1 MDQPDRY
8 GSLER
13 RPGDPRFWFSN
24 TPLEFSRREH
34 EVFEILW
41 DRRGRLVSKADVL
54 RQIDPTG
61 NEIADAAVEV
71 YIHRLRRK
79 IEGTGVAIST
89 LRGFGYLLRVEGENV
104 AQLSYR
110 AMSLQRR
117 MDIALLY
124 PICLVMVLAAISA
137 YYVAAH
143 FSRVVHDHWLTDS
156 VNSLAE
162 AIAARPQRRTTR
174 ARRARACA
182 HRVGCRGSHRGIGS
196 SHRRAEPSAVPTMFR
211 SLTDADDVVSVGGTR
226 LFESRIDGERVRVA
240 SLNLPAAR
248 YGEPLTLLV
257 AETVHK
263 RTRTARE
270 IAAAVL
276 VPQLLLTAL
285 AIGLL
290 LRAVRRTVRP
300 LKVVA
305 ARLSAQSHSSLDP
318 VPFTGAPV
326 EVHPLIHALNDV
338 LTRLKGIVDTK
349 REMLATAAH
358 NLRTPLAAALLHLE
372 RVRDGGP
379 RAASRRSTT
388 TQTALRRAAH
398 AAHQV
403 LSLAHAEANA
413 ADPSTFVAVDLC
425 ALAHQMGAELAPTAM
440 EKGHSLSLEVPD
452 KVVFAQGHYDLL
464 LSAAMNLLDNAIK
477 YTPRGGDI
485 IVSVCD
491 EDLAGIRITDNGPEL
506 CRRPCAVRA
515 AMSASCAASIRAQRG
530 RGRRARS
537 FHRAG
542 VASRHRG
549 RLEIAPGPDGH
560 GTSCDAGF
568 PGGRALRRRAA
579 TEPCAG
585 RRLRPP
591 RPRQAERVQSRLRP
605 PRRPSE
611 AASWQAALDA
621 RHSSCS
627 T

>member
-1 MDQPDRY
+1 MSPT
-8 GSLER
+8 
-13 RPGDPRFWFSN
+13 DPS
-24 TPLEFSRREH
+24 
-34 EVFEILW
+34 
-41 DRRGRLVSKADVL
+41 
-54 RQIDPTG
+54 
-61 NEIADAAVEV
+61 
-71 YIHRLRRK
+71 
-79 IEGTGVAIST
+79 GT
-89 LRGFGYLLRVEGENV
+89 
-104 AQLSYR
+104 
-110 AMSLQRR
+110 SLQRR

-124 PICLVMVLAAISA
+124 PICLVMVLAAVSA

-162 AIAARPQRRTTR
+162 AIAPGPSGARLELDERERALIVWDAEDRTWYR
-174 ARRARACA
+174 L
-182 HRVGCRGSHRGIGS
+182 VSPSRGTISGS
-196 SHRRAEPSAVPTMFR
+196 NDVPIA
-211 SLTDADDVVSVGGTR
+211 SDADDVVSVGGTR
-226 LFESRIDGERVRVA
+226 LFESRIAGERVRVA

-263 RTRTARE
+263 RNRTARE

-318 VPFTGAPV
+318 VPFTGAPI

-338 LTRLKGIVDTK
+338 LTRLKGIVDSK

-372 RVRDGGP
+372 RVRTADQSS
-379 RAASRRSTT
+379 AQALAT

-425 ALAHQMGAELAPTAM
+425 ALAHQLGAELAPTAM
-440 EKGHSLSLEVPD
+440 EKGHSLSLEVPG

-491 EDLAGIRITDNGPEL
+491 EDLAGIRITDNGPGFT
-506 CRRPCAVRA
+506 PPVR
-515 AMSASCAASIRAQRG
+515 SEGGDERFVRG
-530 RGRRARS
+530 KHSARS
-537 FHRAG
+537 GVAG
-542 VASRHRG
+542 AGLGLSIVREVASRHRG

-560 GTSCDAGF
+560 GTSATLWV
-568 PGGRALRRRAA
+568 PRGRAPAPTVA
-579 TEPCAG
+579 TEPVPAVVAT
-585 RRLRPP
+585 P
-591 RPRQAERVQSRLRP
+591 
-605 PRRPSE
+605 E
-611 AASWQAALDA
+611 AAPVKSAEPA
-621 RHSSCS
+621 SSTTAS
-627 T
+627 